1 MVYSIQ
7 VKVGGGG
14 GGATGVNKWDDPN
27 NYALTRTSEQLI
39 MTQ

>member
-7 VKVGGGG
+7 VKVGGT
-14 GGATGVNKWDDPN
+14 GANEWNDPN

>member
-14 GGATGVNKWDDPN
+14 GTGVNKWDDPN